1 MDNTD
6 LLAYVADSLEYT
18 KLPGIVDI
26 SYDGDH
32 KSAEVFV
39 LTTDGSVFSITAK
52 KVDDES

>member
-18 KLPGIVDI
+18 KLPRIVDI